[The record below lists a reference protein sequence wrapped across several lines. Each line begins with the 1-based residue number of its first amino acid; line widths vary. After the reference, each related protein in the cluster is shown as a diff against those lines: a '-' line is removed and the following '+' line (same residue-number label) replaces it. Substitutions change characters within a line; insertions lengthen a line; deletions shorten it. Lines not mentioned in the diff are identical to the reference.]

1 MQEECIYL
9 CIKVAKQIMK
19 AGTFLVKSMPLE
31 HILTLESLNSAETH
45 SNLKSVWFFKC
56 RNGYTCAL

>member
-19 AGTFLVKSMPLE
+19 TGTFLVKSMPLE

-45 SNLKSVWFFKC
+45 SNLKSVRYFK
-56 RNGYTCAL
+56 RVF